1 MLTKWEDTYG
11 IPVVSTG
18 VTQIKAMRALG
29 ARKFAGITYFSG
41 SINQIFT
48 DYFTDAGFQVLAMA
62 GMDVPFDRVQMLSSR
77 AVYAHAK
84 QTFLAHSDADVIY
97 LMGGGWRTLERT
109 SGKTLPARTTSMW
122 PTSLSIMARQRPS
135 FWSSVYGAEKSSSR
149 SQPSFLPSAA
159 DDQYV
164 PSAPTSVSLRPRS
177 WAYQAATFLGVSL

>member
-1 MLTKWEDTYG
+1 MMVHGYAGERTMLTKWEDTYG

-97 LMGGGWRTLERT
+97 LMGGGWRTLDIIA
-109 SGKTLPARTTSMW
+109 TLETDLGVPVLHTVPARVWSTQKSFHVGQRTTG
-122 PTSLSIMARQRPS
+122 
-135 FWSSVYGAEKSSSR
+135 YGRLLAE
-149 SQPSFLPSAA
+149 LP
-159 DDQYV
+159 DD
-164 PSAPTSVSLRPRS
+164 P
-177 WAYQAATFLGVSL
+177 G

>member
-97 LMGGGWRTLERT
+97 LMGGGWRTLDIIA
-109 SGKTLPARTTSMW
+109 TLEQDLQVPVVHPVTARVW
-122 PTSLSIMARQRPS
+122 EIQKRLHVREPRQG
-135 FWSSVYGAEKSSSR
+135 FGHLLAA
-149 SQPSFLPSAA
+149 LP
-159 DDQYV
+159 
-164 PSAPTSVSLRPRS
+164 
-177 WAYQAATFLGVSL
+177 